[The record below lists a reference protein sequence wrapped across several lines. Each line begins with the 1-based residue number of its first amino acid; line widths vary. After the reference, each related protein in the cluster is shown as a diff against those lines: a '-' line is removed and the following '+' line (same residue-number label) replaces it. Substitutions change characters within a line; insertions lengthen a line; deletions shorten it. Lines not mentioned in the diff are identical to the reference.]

1 MKTCIIVDGLNLFT
15 RHFVANPSTNQNGD
29 SVGGI
34 TGTLGAISRL
44 SERFNPDR
52 IIVVWE
58 SGGSSRKRAIFPD
71 YKSGRRPQRLNRYY
85 GDDIP
90 NTVENRDNQLNILI
104 AILRSL
110 PVLQVYVPDCE
121 ADDVIGYL
129 SKYTLGDSRKVI
141 VSSDKDFYQLLDK
154 KTLIYSP
161 TWKKFVSFKEV
172 KEKFGISAQNFALGK
187 SICGDSSDSIPGI
200 KGAGFKT
207 ISKRFPQV
215 KEEIFFTISDI
226 VTECSRQ
233 IESGSKVKI
242 YKSIIDSEDVIRR
255 NWKLINLDTNNLSHS
270 QIAKITNSIDT
281 FSPTRN
287 KMKILKILKNHT
299 IQNVDIDRFFLSMK
313 LLK

>member
-1 MKTCIIVDGLNLFT
+1 MDTCIIVDGLNLFT
-15 RHFVANPSTNQNGD
+15 RHFVANPSTNQNGE

-34 TGTLGAISRL
+34 TGTVTAISRL
-44 SERFNPDR
+44 SERFSPDR
-52 IIVVWE
+52 IVVVWE
-58 SGGSSRKRAIFPD
+58 SGGSSRKRAIFPN

-90 NTVENRDNQLNILI
+90 DTVENRDNQLEILI
-104 AILRSL
+104 SILRNM
-110 PVLQVYVPDCE
+110 PIVQIYIPDCE

-129 SKYTLGDSRKVI
+129 SKYTLREMRKVI

-154 KTLIYSP
+154 NTLIYSP
-161 TWKKFVSFKEV
+161 TWKKFVSFKQV
-172 KEKFGISAQNFALGK
+172 REKFEISAQNFCLGK
-187 SICGDSSDSIPGI
+187 SICGDVSDNIDGI

-207 ISKRFPQV
+207 VAKRFPRFR
-215 KEEIFFTISDI
+215 EENFFTISELMA
-226 VTECSRQ
+226 ECSRK

-242 YKSIIDSEDVIRR
+242 YKSIIENEDVIRR

-270 QIAKITNSIDT
+270 QIAKIVNSIDT

-287 KMKILKILKNHT
+287 KMNILKIFKNHA
-299 IQNVDIDRFFLSMK
+299 IQNIDVDRFFLSMK